1 MENYDIRRVKPCIFR
16 CFLQKI
22 SLGDIM
28 NKNENEHLEISVTSI
43 PDDPETPLEMVNKY
57 GTYEIQPTAETEK
70 AFPTIAQG
78 FPEKREK
85 TVNQQN
91 EKSKKELDL
100 DLR

>member
-1 MENYDIRRVKPCIFR
+1 MRRVKPCIFR

-57 GTYEIQPTAETEK
+57 GTYEIQPTAATPNEYP
-70 AFPTIAQG
+70 AIAQG
-78 FPEKREK
+78 FNKGIITSDRQNTNIKRK
-85 TVNQQN
+85 KGNQDR
-91 EKSKKELDL
+91 SK
-100 DLR
+100 

>member
-1 MENYDIRRVKPCIFR
+1 MRRVKPCIFR

-78 FPEKREK
+78 FPEKG
-85 TVNQQN
+85 
-91 EKSKKELDL
+91 KKPSIS
-100 DLR
+100 RTRNPKKNSI